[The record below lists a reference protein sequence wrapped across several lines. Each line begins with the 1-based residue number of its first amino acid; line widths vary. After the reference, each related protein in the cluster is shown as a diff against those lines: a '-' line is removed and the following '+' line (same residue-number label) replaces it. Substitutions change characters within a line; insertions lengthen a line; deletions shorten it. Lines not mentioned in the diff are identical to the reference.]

1 MVYLLRNPLRETQTK
16 EGIHY
21 VNKPLFSLNFCQIL
35 NREKLNISDETKGYD
50 QFEAK
55 DARILI
61 VDDNQMNLKVATGLL
76 EPLKMHID
84 TAESGKQ
91 ALEMVQRTKY
101 HLIFMDHM
109 MPGMDGVET
118 TREIRKLDD
127 DYYKYVPIIA
137 LSANALMDARKRF
150 IEAGM
155 DDFVA
160 KPIEMKEICAKLQ
173 RWLPRELIVKISQE
187 IKQ

>member
-1 MVYLLRNPLRETQTK
+1 
-16 EGIHY
+16 
-21 VNKPLFSLNFCQIL
+21 
-35 NREKLNISDETKGYD
+35 
-50 QFEAK
+50 
-55 DARILI
+55 
-61 VDDNQMNLKVATGLL
+61 
-76 EPLKMHID
+76 MHID

-91 ALEMVQRTKY
+91 ALEMVQRTRY

-127 DYYKYVPIIA
+127 DYYKHVPIIA

-160 KPIEMKEICAKLQ
+160 KPIEIPALMEAMADILN
-173 RWLPRELIVKISQE
+173 
-187 IKQ
+187 KQGKCHARRKRAIDGACETEAQKAGHQKK